1 MCQFEPSDWN
11 VALCSEA
18 PMRVVLATKENVT
31 TSCTSQLADV
41 TLMLPVL
48 ELSYLLIVII
58 RFTSSRASGKVIV
71 ANEPPLFTAM
81 VDSSGCTV

>member
-31 TSCTSQLADV
+31 TSCTEPLADV

-48 ELSYLLIVII
+48 ELSYLFTVII
-58 RFTSSRASGKVIV
+58 RFTSSSAFGRVIIQ
-71 ANEPPLFTAM
+71 NEPPLFTAM